1 HTPSLDLFKVKLK
14 RTGVRKSWG
23 LIYRT
28 HCQSCSPFAMAS
40 SDIPVKELEKYA
52 SGQAFK
58 LILSPQSNE
67 SVPEFPLSPSNK
79 DLSLEEIQKKLEA
92 AEEKHK
98 SQEVEVL
105 KQLTKERE
113 HEKVLQKATAENN
126 FGKMAEEKLTHKM
139 DANKQIKR
147 EGQAH
152 EECEVCKN
160 KDSKDP
166 ADETEAD

>member
-1 HTPSLDLFKVKLK
+1 
-14 RTGVRKSWG
+14 
-23 LIYRT
+23 
-28 HCQSCSPFAMAS
+28 MAS

-139 DANKQIKR
+139 DANK
-147 EGQAH
+147 
-152 EECEVCKN
+152 
-160 KDSKDP
+160 
-166 ADETEAD
+166 

>member
-1 HTPSLDLFKVKLK
+1 
-14 RTGVRKSWG
+14 
-23 LIYRT
+23 
-28 HCQSCSPFAMAS
+28 MAS

-79 DLSLEEIQKKLEA
+79 DLFLEEIQKKLEA

-98 SQEVEVL
+98 SQEAEVL

-147 EGQAH
+147 H
-152 EECEVCKN
+152 KWLPNWSICERRA
-160 KDSKDP
+160 S
-166 ADETEAD
+166 T